1 MNLQIFIFLTTLIT
15 LTAYAE
21 QPKANSCKY
30 DEAGASE
37 ITCQGYVK
45 LTDDSVGTVTDAFQV
60 VESRMWK
67 AALRFCENE
76 SKAHEIRNYRKETPI
91 YTKSEVSI
99 LGGFRCASVSGM
111 K

>member
-1 MNLQIFIFLTTLIT
+1 MNWQIFILLIT
-15 LTAYAE
+15 LNVNAE

-37 ITCQGYVK
+37 ITCKGYIK
-45 LTDDSVGTVTDAFQV
+45 LTDNSVGTATDAFQV

-67 AALRFCENE
+67 AALKFCENE
-76 SKAHEIRNYRKETPI
+76 SKTHEIRNFRKEAPL
-91 YTKSEVSI
+91 YSKSEVWV